1 MGIAGSR
8 PEEERLRLFLRPGGL
23 LVWQEELC
31 AGLCVGSLQRAFGYS
46 TRASHRIIGPVMER
60 AAYRIID
67 ANFNRAR
74 EAARVVEDFCRF
86 ALNSALLTERAK
98 SLRHQLCAAVAQL
111 DAGGLIASRDTAG
124 DVGAG
129 RAVDNQ
135 LSRSGLTDCFTAGC
149 KRLTE
154 ALRALAEMVQ
164 TENRAL
170 AETLEGLRFGAYALE
185 KDIVVFSEPAQ
196 KFRRVGLYVII
207 SGDLPLEIISLA
219 GKCAAGGADCIQLRA
234 KEMTG
239 DRLFAVAVEF
249 VRICR
254 EAGALS
260 IVNDR
265 ADIAVAAGAD
275 GVHLGQNDLPVA
287 AARKLQMTPLIIG
300 KSTHLLRQLRAA
312 CAELPTYVSLGP
324 VFATDTK
331 LGAEPVGLEYVTAA
345 AKELAGTG
353 IASVGIGG
361 ITVDEVE
368 EVMRAGAGAVAVC
381 SAVTKASDPA
391 AACRALKENI
401 VSLKKG

>member
-1 MGIAGSR
+1 M
-8 PEEERLRLFLRPGGL
+8 
-23 LVWQEELC
+23 WQEELC
-31 AGLCVGSLQRAFGYS
+31 AGLCGGSLHQAFGYS

-86 ALNSALLTERAK
+86 AVNSALLAERAK
-98 SLRHQLCAAVAQL
+98 SLRHELCAAVAQL
-111 DAGGLIASRDTAG
+111 DVGGLIASRDTFA

-129 RAVDNQ
+129 RTVENQ
-135 LSRSGLTDCFTAGC
+135 LSRGDLADCFTAGC

-154 ALRALAEMVQ
+154 ALRALAEIVQ
-164 TENRAL
+164 TENRPL
-170 AETLEGLRFGAYALE
+170 AETLEGLRFAAYALE

-196 KFRRVGLYVII
+196 KFKRVGLYVII
-207 SGDLPLEIISLA
+207 SSDLPLEIISLA
-219 GKCAAGGADCIQLRA
+219 GKCAAGGADCVQLRA
-234 KEMTG
+234 KEMAG

-254 EAGALS
+254 EAGVLS

-287 AARKLQMTPLIIG
+287 AARKLQMTPMIIG

-331 LGAEPVGLEYVTAA
+331 PGAEPVGLEYVTAA

-361 ITVDEVE
+361 IGVE
-368 EVMRAGAGAVAVC
+368 EMEQVMRAGAGAVAVC
-381 SAVTKASDPA
+381 SAATKTSDPT
-391 AACRALKENI
+391 AACRALKERI